1 MSAAK
6 GVDNSRGRGRG
17 RSTRIQYIVGRV
29 SATDSVCVHET
40 MYSFAIVL
48 SMVVRGWKR
57 RSDTKIGLLLTDS
70 PKKKN
75 VSGHWKVDVWI

>member
-1 MSAAK
+1 MLITL
-6 GVDNSRGRGRG
+6 GGGG
-17 RSTRIQYIVGRV
+17 STRIRYIVGRV
-29 SATDSVCVHET
+29 SATDCVHGT